1 MGFFVCLFLKKSLY
15 DIDTAVLEILLL
27 AQLLEI
33 KEKLIYTIASWD
45 FIVLGPNLIAFRLEG
60 MNLSQSILN
69 SFLY

>member
-1 MGFFVCLFLKKSLY
+1 MFFFCLFVFKKSPY
-15 DIDTAVLEILLL
+15 DIDTTVLEILLL